1 MFKAADKDGDG
12 VLIIDEF
19 VRFNNPEEHPEM
31 LPIVLRQTLADKD
44 MNGDDKIDFQEFMGD
59 SARDKDKEFLLT
71 EKDKFDNDFDKN
83 KDGFLTGNEIL
94 SWMLPSN
101 E

>member
-1 MFKAADKDGDG
+1 
-12 VLIIDEF
+12 
-19 VRFNNPEEHPEM
+19 M

-44 MNGDDKIDFQEFMGD
+44 VNGDGKIDFQEYMGD
-59 SARDKDKEFLLT
+59 TARDKDKEFLIT

-83 KDGFLTGNEIL
+83 RDGFLTGNEIL